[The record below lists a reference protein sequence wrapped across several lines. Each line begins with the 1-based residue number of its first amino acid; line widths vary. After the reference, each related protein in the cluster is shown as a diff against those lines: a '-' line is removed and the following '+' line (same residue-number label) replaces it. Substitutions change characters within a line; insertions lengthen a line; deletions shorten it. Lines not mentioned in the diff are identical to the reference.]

1 MLEAGWVV
9 DARLLAEGRTYCRS
23 CAHLLGVARI
33 AEQCT
38 WCGAPMVAEESAGVE
53 GWAYF
58 ADDIGEL
65 HPCCPDCLAGR
76 FGITDKLRL
85 RRET

>member
-1 MLEAGWVV
+1 
-9 DARLLAEGRTYCRS
+9 
-23 CAHLLGVARI
+23 
-33 AEQCT
+33 
-38 WCGAPMVAEESAGVE
+38 MVAEESAGLE
-53 GWAYF
+53 GWAYY

-65 HPCCPDCLAGR
+65 HPCCPECLAAR